1 MVDFWLL
8 LLALASYG
16 AATLVWL
23 GYVWR
28 QQDAWHRA
36 GSWAVTFGWL
46 CHTLA
51 LLLETVAQGFFPVGS
66 FGAAL
71 SLFSWA
77 LITTFLILT
86 WRYPVKV
93 LGAMAPPLAALLLS
107 GSLILP
113 RPPEIAPIL
122 QSFWLSFHI
131 VAALLG
137 NATFALAF
145 LGGILYLV
153 QERQIKNKKFGFFY
167 KRLPSLETLDALNYY
182 CINIGFVLLTLGI
195 ISGSLYAQ
203 YTLGTFWQWDPKETM
218 TLVAWLLYAGLLHER
233 LAKGWRG
240 RRAALLA
247 IAGFAVLMV
256 TFVGADFWH
265 RSYHRFDTFGRLP

>member
-1 MVDFWLL
+1 VEYWLFI
-8 LLALASYG
+8 LALVSYG
-16 AATLVWL
+16 VATCIWL
-23 GYVWR
+23 GFVWFQR
-28 QQDAWHRA
+28 DFLHRCAVWTVTLGWCSHTA
-36 GSWAVTFGWL
+36 GLIWQ
-46 CHTLA
+46 
-51 LLLETVAQGFFPVGS
+51 TVAQGFLPVG
-66 FGAAL
+66 GLAAAL
-71 SLFSWA
+71 SLYSWTV
-77 LITTFLILT
+77 TTAFLILN

-93 LGAMAPPLAALLLS
+93 LGAMASPLAALLLS

-113 RPPEIAPIL
+113 RPPELAPIL
-122 QSFWLSFHI
+122 QSSWLSFH
-131 VAALLG
+131 VAAALLG

-145 LGGILYLV
+145 LGGILYLI
-153 QERQIKNKKFGFFY
+153 QERQLKGKRFGFFY

-218 TLVAWLLYAGLLHER
+218 TLIAWLLYAGLLHER
-233 LAKGWRG
+233 LIKGWRG

-247 IAGFAVLMV
+247 IAGFVVLMV
-256 TFVGADFWH
+256 TFIGADFWH

>member
-1 MVDFWLL
+1 MWLL
-8 LLALASYG
+8 YLALASYG
-16 AATLVWL
+16 VATLIWL
-23 GYVWR
+23 GYVWF
-28 QQDAWHRA
+28 QKESYYLA
-36 GSWAVTFGWL
+36 GSRTIALGWL

-51 LLLETVAQGFFPVGS
+51 LLVQTLTQGFFPVGS

-77 LITTFLILT
+77 LITTFLILN

-93 LGAMAPPLAALLLS
+93 LGAMVIPMAAMLLS

-113 RPPEIAPIL
+113 RPQELPAIL

-131 VAALLG
+131 AAALLG

-145 LGGILYLV
+145 LGGILYLI
-153 QERQIKNKKFGFFY
+153 QERQIKSKKFGFFY
-167 KRLPSLETLDALNYY
+167 RRLPSLETLDALNYY

-218 TLVAWLLYAGLLHER
+218 TLMAWLLYAGLLHER
-233 LAKGWRG
+233 LVKGWRG

-247 IAGFAVLMV
+247 IAGFVVLMV